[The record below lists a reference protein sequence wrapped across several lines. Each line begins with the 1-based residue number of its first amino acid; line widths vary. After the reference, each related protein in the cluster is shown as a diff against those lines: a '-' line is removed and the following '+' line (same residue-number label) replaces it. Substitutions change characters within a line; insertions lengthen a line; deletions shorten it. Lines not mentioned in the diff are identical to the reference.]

1 MTTNPF
7 IDIWL
12 NTRLTTREVIDNNY
26 KRLMNVLFGVTGIV
40 WLYSRLTKMPQ
51 YGDKFDW
58 LVIVIV
64 TIPVG
69 LLLGLILSRLIALSI
84 YWTGKIVDGQSSYK
98 EILRTTAYANVP
110 SLGLLIMLIFKFLI
124 FGKEPISSLRPEM
137 IDNVLIVS
145 FITIVEAAIGIWTL
159 VIYVKVVSETQR
171 LTVGMAIINLLMA
184 FTIVGLFNYFI
195 VIKWLES

>member
-26 KRLMNVLFGVTGIV
+26 KRLMNVLFGVSGIV
-40 WLYSRLTKMPQ
+40 WLFSRLAKMPH

-58 LVIVIV
+58 LVILIV

-69 LLLGLILSRLIALSI
+69 LLIGLILSRLIALSI
-84 YWTGKIVDGQSSYK
+84 YWTGKLVAGQSGYK

-110 SLGLLIMLIFKFLI
+110 SLGLLLMQIFKLLI

-145 FITIVEAAIGIWTL
+145 FIAIIEGAIGIWAL
-159 VIYVKVVSETQR
+159 VIYVKVISEAQG
-171 LTVGMAIINLLMA
+171 LTIGMAVINLLLA
-184 FTIVGLFNYFI
+184 FTIVGLFNSFI

>member
-12 NTRLTTREVIDNNY
+12 NTRLTTREIIDNNY
-26 KRLMNVLFGVTGIV
+26 RRLMNVLFGVSGIV
-40 WLYSRLTKMPQ
+40 WLFSRLAKMPQ

-58 LVIVIV
+58 LVILMV

-69 LLLGLILSRLIALSI
+69 LLIGLVISRLIALSI
-84 YWTGKIVDGQSSYK
+84 YWTGKLVDGKSSYK

-110 SLGLLIMLIFKFLI
+110 SVGLLIMLIFKFLI

-145 FITIVEAAIGIWTL
+145 FITIVEAALGIWAI
-159 VIYVKVVSETQR
+159 VIYVKVISETQR
-171 LTVGMAIINLLMA
+171 LTIGMAIINLLMA
-184 FTIVGLFNYFI
+184 FTIVGLFNYFV